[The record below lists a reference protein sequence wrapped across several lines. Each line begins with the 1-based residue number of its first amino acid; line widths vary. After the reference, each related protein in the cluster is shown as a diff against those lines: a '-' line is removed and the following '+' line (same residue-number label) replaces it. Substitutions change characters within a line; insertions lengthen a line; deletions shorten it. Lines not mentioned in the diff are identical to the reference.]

1 MKQSQHKLETSN
13 TNNEK
18 EFESMRSELAEKII
32 QLEEKKEE
40 LATKSNLV
48 DLFENR
54 ILYLEN

>member
-1 MKQSQHKLETSN
+1 
-13 TNNEK
+13 
-18 EFESMRSELAEKII
+18 MRSELAEKII

>member
-32 QLEEKKEE
+32 QLEEKKE
-40 LATKSNLV
+40 
-48 DLFENR
+48 
-54 ILYLEN
+54 